1 MKPFCRVMSNGED
14 VTRALMDYVLSIE
27 ITDEAED
34 KSDRITIELDDRARI
49 SDNGFL
55 QIPLIGTVLS
65 ITLGY
70 EEGKARDMGSY
81 LIDEISVS
89 SPPQSLSVTGRAAS
103 MNTSYR
109 TPKSQSYHQITLGN
123 IIQQIATRN
132 GYVPE
137 VDPSL
142 AKVVVRHI
150 DQTGESDMA
159 FATRLAAEYD
169 AVAKPMDGRLVLAKR
184 GEGKAITGEMLPVVT
199 IHEKMCSAWD
209 FKYSAR
215 DEAGEAQG
223 LTPGGGDDQKAASAA
238 QNPET
243 IEQYDDEASIHMDET
258 PLRSLARSKK
268 TLGKQDKVE
277 KQEEEKKG
285 GVIATYHDLRSGE
298 KKEVKTGQAPF
309 HELKYTYHNQSEA
322 VAAIA
327 AYRNK
332 SSRGKATFSCDMGGD
347 AFIQAEMKL
356 IQAPPFRPYIPQQWR
371 IKSVKHRLDT
381 AGGYT
386 TSIECELFNEA
397 QEDTAQN
404 VINTT
409 PDKDDTIDDNA
420 PPQAS
425 YDEGEGVIDMEGE
438 NS

>member
-14 VTRALMDYVLSIE
+14 VTKALMDYVLSIE

-55 QIPLIGTVLS
+55 EIPLIGTVIS

-70 EEGKARDMGSY
+70 ENGKARDMGSY

-103 MNTSYR
+103 MSTSYR
-109 TPKSQSYHQITLGN
+109 TPKSQSYHQITLGK
-123 IIQQIATRN
+123 IIQEIATRN
-132 GYVPE
+132 GYIPE

-142 AKVVVRHI
+142 AKIVVRHI

-159 FATRLAAEYD
+159 FASRLAAEYD
-169 AVAKPMDGRLVLAKR
+169 AVTKSMDNRLVLAKR

-199 IHEKMCSAWD
+199 IHERMCSSWD
-209 FKYSAR
+209 FKYNAR

-223 LTPGGGDDQKAASAA
+223 LTSGEGDDQKAASAA

-243 IEQYDDEASIHMDET
+243 IEEYDEETSIHMDES
-258 PLRSLARSKK
+258 PLRSLARSEK
-268 TLGKQDKVE
+268 TLKKQDKVE

-347 AFIQAEMKL
+347 PFIQTEMKL
-356 IQAPPFRPYIPQQWR
+356 IQAPPFRPYIPEQWR

-397 QEDTAQN
+397 QENTAQN

-420 PPQAS
+420 PPHA
-425 YDEGEGVIDMEGE
+425 YDEGEGVIHMEGE
-438 NS
+438 DT